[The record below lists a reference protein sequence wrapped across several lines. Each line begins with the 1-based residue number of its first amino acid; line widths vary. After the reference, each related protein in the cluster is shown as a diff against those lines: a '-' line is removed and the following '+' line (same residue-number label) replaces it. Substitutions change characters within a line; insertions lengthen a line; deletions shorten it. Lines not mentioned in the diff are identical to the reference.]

1 MSLEITYTS
10 TTVSDLLYN
19 GTDVWFTECE
29 VYMRIRF
36 TRPRYGSLGQEYM
49 SDSDN
54 PQCFLDKDLNPPPLL
69 NVQCPVTSHNAA
81 YIVGPLPNSLSF
93 ELNVV

>member
-1 MSLEITYTS
+1 
-10 TTVSDLLYN
+10 
-19 GTDVWFTECE
+19 
-29 VYMRIRF
+29 MRIRF